1 MKLITS
7 LRGDGSAW
15 GTTRDN
21 AWACAG
27 LARFAQRDL
36 VFSSRVR
43 SGIPKEM
50 PVRSDVIK
58 VSRAFPPRVKKGEL
72 VEVEIALS
80 SPQYIE
86 RAVLC
91 DLVPGGFE
99 LEDSSLVTRAKG
111 AAGNPGRSE
120 IRDDRW
126 LWFGT
131 VYRTADGEKPMKLRY
146 RLRAVTRG
154 TFTVPA
160 LSVEDMYNPDVA
172 GFADAA
178 QTVVVE

>member
-1 MKLITS
+1 MNI
-7 LRGDGSAW
+7 DD
-15 GTTRDN
+15 RDFIFSY
-21 AWACAG
+21 
-27 LARFAQRDL
+27 RF
-36 VFSSRVR
+36 R

-58 VSRAFPPRVKKGEL
+58 VSRQFPERVKKGEL
-72 VEVEIALS
+72 IEVEVSLS

-99 LEDSSLVTRAKG
+99 LEDSSLVTRSKG
-111 AAGNPGRSE
+111 LGNPVGRSE

-126 LWFGT
+126 LWFGSL
-131 VYRTADGEKPMKLRY
+131 YRHAEGEKPMKLRY

-160 LSVEDMYNPDVA
+160 LSVENMYDPDVA
-172 GFADAA
+172 GFIDAT